1 MSIFKNK
8 EYLFNKRGLRQ
19 YAEQDQLLFLTSF
32 PLMINATIDVPIKVA
47 DQYSHKLPN
56 TPETKAGANE
66 RAGFIDAP
74 EINAKKISNPTI
86 PPIAIPP
93 NPLNPLVYTTKKIT
107 AIRRADANTSIP
119 KTIGTGKL

>member
-1 MSIFKNK
+1 MVF
-8 EYLFNKRGLRQ
+8 KRGLKQ
-19 YAEQDQLLFLTSF
+19 YDAEPDQLLFLTNF
-32 PLMINATIDVPIKVA
+32 PLIINATVDVPIKVA

-74 EINAKKISNPTI
+74 EINAKKKISKPTI

-93 NPLNPLVYTTKKIT
+93 NPLNPLVYTILNNINSLTIF
-107 AIRRADANTSIP
+107 P
-119 KTIGTGKL
+119 KQIFGYV